1 MSQTEVSTALGHVF
15 RDAGLLRQALT
26 HRSHSQPHN
35 ERLEFVGDG
44 VLNCVIAA
52 ELYRRFPRLPEGD
65 LSRLRAGLVNQAR
78 LAELGSKLGLGD
90 HILLG
95 EGEVRSGGARRPSIL
110 ADAVEAL
117 IGAVF
122 VDGGFER
129 ARAVVL
135 SLLEDALARIDAEVP
150 GKDPKTALQ
159 ELLQGR
165 RLSLPEYRVVATRG
179 EAHAQEF
186 EVECI
191 VEAFGIRTRGTGTSR
206 RSAEQVAAKR
216 ALDMAKERR

>member
-1 MSQTEVSTALGHVF
+1 MVHTEVCSALGHVF
-15 RDAGLLRQALT
+15 ADAGLLRQALT

-52 ELYRRFPRLPEGD
+52 ELYGRFPRLPEGE
-65 LSRLRAGLVNQAR
+65 LSRLRAGLVNQAK
-78 LAELGSKLGLGD
+78 LAEIATGLDLGK

-95 EGEVRSGGARRPSIL
+95 EGESRSGGARRPSIL

-122 VDGGFER
+122 LDAGFER
-129 ARAVVL
+129 ARAVVGAL
-135 SLLEDALARIDAEVP
+135 FQEALARIDAEVP

-165 RLSLPEYRVVATRG
+165 HLALPEYRVLETRG

-186 EVECI
+186 EVECV
-191 VEAFGIRTRGTGTSR
+191 VEALQIRTRGTGTSR
-206 RSAEQVAAKR
+206 RGAEQVAAKQ
-216 ALDMAKERR
+216 ALELAKVRR